1 MWFGITDMIQIACQI
16 SLLTC
21 LAGCNGGKVCAEKS
35 QCLNMHR
42 HGWYTN
48 FQCDKWKCK
57 TFQRCYDNSSAHWLQ
72 GNSTLPKEALGSPWV
87 YTTREAYF
95 FYHLPMHG
103 RCMWLTLI
111 YKASQNSFNSGNT
124 FHPPDTQRLCLNWF
138 QYHLCRS
145 ILHKVCFFAEGG
157 KSAPLTS
164 PGSYFNRIQ
173 AIHCLCEDIY
183 CFPPWGYRQ
192 K

>member
-72 GNSTLPKEALGSPWV
+72 GNSTLPKEALEFIPLAKHIFFTIYQCMADACGSLLSTRLPKTLSILETLSILLTPNACAWTGFN
-87 YTTREAYF
+87 TTCAEVSSIKCAFLLKEERAHHL
-95 FYHLPMHG
+95 HLPVVTSIEYKQFTVFVKIYTVFLHG
-103 RCMWLTLI
+103 VI
-111 YKASQNSFNSGNT
+111 DKN
-124 FHPPDTQRLCLNWF
+124 
-138 QYHLCRS
+138 
-145 ILHKVCFFAEGG
+145 K
-157 KSAPLTS
+157 
-164 PGSYFNRIQ
+164 
-173 AIHCLCEDIY
+173 
-183 CFPPWGYRQ
+183 
-192 K
+192 